1 MYIMLMCAQEL
12 AVLALQYSDNVVDVV
27 QRAGRP
33 IRKGHSNCHQ
43 AETIPAPDPDIAL
56 VC

>member
-1 MYIMLMCAQEL
+1 MCAQEL